1 MASESAGSH
10 AHARGR
16 PHVYLEDIPL
26 DEATS
31 RFHAA
36 LGRAGGPSRTPGETV
51 PLPEAR
57 HRVTSGAVWARISS
71 PHYHAAAMDGAAV
84 RAGDTTGA
92 SEKTPVRLMMGEQA
106 QWVDTGMAMPSGFDA
121 VVMIENIQELGD
133 GLIEI
138 MQPVAPWQHVR
149 LMGEDIVAS
158 ELLLPEGHLLRPT
171 DLGAMAQAGVTEVAV
186 RRRPR
191 VAIIP
196 TGTELVTPGPGL
208 EPGRGRSPSH
218 SLEPGRGRSPS
229 HSLEPGRIIESN
241 SLVLAGMVQ
250 DWGGEATRLPPTAD
264 DFEKLKATIREAV
277 AGHDIVVVNA
287 GASAGRRDFTAS
299 VVGELGQVIVHGVAI
314 RPGHPVVLGV
324 VDGKPVV
331 GVPGYPVSAA
341 LTLEL
346 FVRPLI
352 CLMLG
357 TPVPARRVLDAVLTR
372 KVFSPM
378 GEEEFVR
385 VKVGQVGQ
393 DLLATPLPRGAGAT
407 MSFVRADGIV
417 RIPRGSEGV
426 QEGQTVRVE
435 LLSSLEQIENAIVVI
450 GSHDLA
456 LDVLANRLHQQYP
469 ERTLSS
475 SNVGSLGG
483 LVALS
488 RGEAHLAGSHLLDE
502 ETGEYN
508 ISYVKRVLAGKEVV
522 LLHLVYREQG
532 LMVAKGNPKGLRG
545 LADLTRPDV
554 TFINRQ
560 RGAGT
565 RVLLDFKAKEMG
577 FDPGRING
585 YERTAFT
592 HLAVAVAVASGAA
605 DAGLGILAAARAL
618 GLDFVP
624 VLKERYD
631 LIIPRV
637 HYESRL
643 LQPMLAILREASF
656 AAEVEALGG
665 YDVSSMGQVIA
676 EL

>member
-1 MASESAGSH
+1 MADDKHS
-10 AHARGR
+10 RGR

-31 RFHAA
+31 RLHSA
-36 LGRAGGPSRTPGETV
+36 LLQAGGLSRTSGEWV
-51 PLPEAR
+51 PLAEAL
-57 HRVTSGAVWARISS
+57 HRVTAEPVWAKISS

-84 RAGDTTGA
+84 RSADTTGA
-92 SEKTPVRLMMGEQA
+92 SEKTPVRLRIGDQA
-106 QWVDTGMAMPSGFDA
+106 QWVDTGMSMPAGFDA
-121 VVMIENIQELGD
+121 VVMIENIQEVGE

-138 MQPVAPWQHVR
+138 MLPVAPWQHVR

-158 ELLLPEGHLLRPT
+158 ELLLAEGQLLKPT
-171 DLGAMAQAGVTEVAV
+171 DLGAMAQAGVTDVAV
-186 RRRPR
+186 RRKPK

-196 TGTELVTPGPGL
+196 TGTELVLPGQGLKPGK
-208 EPGRGRSPSH
+208 
-218 SLEPGRGRSPS
+218 
-229 HSLEPGRIIESN
+229 IIESN
-241 SLVLAGMVQ
+241 SLVLAGLVEE
-250 DWGGEATRLPPTAD
+250 WGAQATRRSPTPD
-264 DFEKLKATIREAV
+264 DYDRLKNAIRDAV
-277 AGHDIVVVNA
+277 AEHDIVVVNA

-299 VVGELGQVIVHGVAI
+299 LVGDLGKVIVHGVAI

-331 GVPGYPVSAA
+331 GVPGYPVSAV

-352 CLMLG
+352 CHLLG
-357 TPVPARRVLDAVLTR
+357 IAAPKRSVLDAVMTR

-385 VKVGQVGQ
+385 VKVGKVG
-393 DLLATPLPRGAGAT
+393 DNLLATPLPRGAGAT

-426 QEGQTVRVE
+426 QEGQPVRVE
-435 LLSSLEQIENAIVVI
+435 LINSLEQIENAIVVI

-469 ERTLSS
+469 DRALSS

-508 ISYVKRVLAGKEVV
+508 ISYVKRILAGKEVV
-522 LLHLVYREQG
+522 ILHLVYREQG
-532 LMVAKGNPKGLRG
+532 LMVAKGNPKGLTG
-545 LADLTRPDV
+545 LADLARPNV
-554 TFINRQ
+554 SFINRQ

-565 RVLLDFKAKEMG
+565 RVLFDFKAKKMG
-577 FDPGRING
+577 LDPTKING
-585 YERTAFT
+585 YDRMAFT
-592 HLAVAVAVASGAA
+592 HLAVAVAVAGGAA

-618 GLDFVP
+618 DLDFVP

-643 LQPMLAILREASF
+643 LEPMLAILQDVSF
-656 AAEVEALGG
+656 KAEIEKLGG
-665 YDVSSMGQVIA
+665 YDVSEMGRVIA
-676 EL
+676 RV

>member
-1 MASESAGSH
+1 MTSEKHS
-10 AHARGR
+10 RGR

-26 DEATS
+26 DDATS

-36 LGRAGGPSRTPGETV
+36 LQQAGGLSRTPGERV
-51 PLPEAR
+51 PLAEAL
-57 HRVTSGAVWARISS
+57 HRVTAGPVWARISS

-84 RAGDTTGA
+84 RSADTTGA
-92 SEKTPVRLMMGEQA
+92 SEKTPVQLRIDDQA
-106 QWVDTGMAMPSGFDA
+106 QWVDTGMAIPEGFDA
-121 VVMIENIQELGD
+121 VVMIENIQELGE

-138 MQPVAPWQHVR
+138 MLPVAPWQHVR

-158 ELLLPEGHLLRPT
+158 ELLLPEGHFLKPT
-171 DLGAMAQAGVTEVAV
+171 DLGAMAQAGITDVAV
-186 RRRPR
+186 RRKPK
-191 VAIIP
+191 VAVIP
-196 TGTELVTPGPGL
+196 TGTELVQPGQGLKPGK
-208 EPGRGRSPSH
+208 
-218 SLEPGRGRSPS
+218 
-229 HSLEPGRIIESN
+229 IIESN
-241 SLVLAGMVQ
+241 SLVLAGLVEE
-250 DWGGEATRLPPTAD
+250 WGAQATRCPPTPD
-264 DFEKLKATIREAV
+264 DYNRLKNAIRDAV
-277 AGHDIVVVNA
+277 AEHDIVVVNA

-299 VVGELGQVIVHGVAI
+299 LVGDLGQVIVHGVAI

-352 CLMLG
+352 CRLLG
-357 TPVPARRVLDAVLTR
+357 TTAPKRSVLDAVLTR

-385 VKVGQVGQ
+385 VKVGKVS
-393 DLLATPLPRGAGAT
+393 DSLLATPLPRGAGAT

-426 QEGQTVRVE
+426 QEGQAVHVE

-508 ISYVKRVLAGKEVV
+508 ISYVKRILAGREVV
-522 LLHLVYREQG
+522 ILHLVYREQG
-532 LMVAKGNPKGLRG
+532 LMVAKGNPKGLKD
-545 LADLTRPDV
+545 LADLVRPDI
-554 TFINRQ
+554 TFMNRQ

-577 FDPGRING
+577 FDPTKIAG
-585 YERTAFT
+585 YDRTAFT
-592 HLAVAVAVASGAA
+592 HLAVAVAVAGGAA
-605 DAGLGILAAARAL
+605 DAGLGILAAAR
-618 GLDFVP
+618 
-624 VLKERYD
+624 
-631 LIIPRV
+631 
-637 HYESRL
+637 
-643 LQPMLAILREASF
+643 
-656 AAEVEALGG
+656 
-665 YDVSSMGQVIA
+665 
-676 EL
+676 

>member
-1 MASESAGSH
+1 VASDKQH
-10 AHARGR
+10 RKRG
-16 PHVYLEDIPL
+16 HVYLEDIPL

-31 RFHAA
+31 RFHSA
-36 LGRAGGPSRTPGETV
+36 LQRAGGPSRTAGERV
-51 PLPEAR
+51 PLAEAL
-57 HRVTSGAVWARISS
+57 HRVTAEPVWARISS

-84 RAGDTTGA
+84 RSVDTTGA
-92 SEKTPVRLMMGEQA
+92 SEKTPVRLRIGDQA
-106 QWVDTGMAMPSGFDA
+106 QWVDTGMSMPAGFDA
-121 VVMIENIQELGD
+121 VVMIENIQEVED

-138 MQPVAPWQHVR
+138 MLPVAPWQHVR

-158 ELLLPEGHLLRPT
+158 ELLLPEGQFLKPT

-186 RRRPR
+186 RRKPKA
-191 VAIIP
+191 AIIP
-196 TGTELVTPGPGL
+196 TGTELVLPGQGLKPGK
-208 EPGRGRSPSH
+208 
-218 SLEPGRGRSPS
+218 
-229 HSLEPGRIIESN
+229 IIESN
-241 SLVLAGMVQ
+241 SLVLAGLVEE
-250 DWGGEATRLPPTAD
+250 WGAQATRRSPTPD
-264 DFEKLKATIREAV
+264 DYDQLKKAIRDAV
-277 AGHDIVVVNA
+277 AEHDIVVVNA

-299 VVGELGQVIVHGVAI
+299 LVADLGQVIVHGVAI
-314 RPGHPVVLGV
+314 RPGHPVALGI

-352 CLMLG
+352 CRLLG
-357 TPVPARRVLDAVLTR
+357 IAAPKRSVLDAVMTR

-385 VKVGQVGQ
+385 VKVGKVG
-393 DLLATPLPRGAGAT
+393 DNLLATPLPRGAGAT

-426 QEGQTVRVE
+426 QEGQPVRVE
-435 LLSSLEQIENAIVVI
+435 LISSLEQIENAIVVI

-502 ETGEYN
+502 ETGDYN
-508 ISYVKRVLAGKEVV
+508 VSYVKRILAGREVV
-522 LLHLVYREQG
+522 ILHLVYREQG
-532 LMVAKGNPKGLRG
+532 LMVAKGNPKGLKG
-545 LADLTRPDV
+545 LADLARPDV
-554 TFINRQ
+554 SFINRQ

-565 RVLLDFKAKEMG
+565 RVLMDFKAKEMG
-577 FDPGRING
+577 LDATRING
-585 YERTAFT
+585 YDRTAFT
-592 HLAVAVAVASGAA
+592 HLAVAVAVAGGAA

-618 GLDFVP
+618 DLDFVP

-637 HYESRL
+637 HYESKL
-643 LQPMLAILREASF
+643 LEPMLAILHDASF
-656 AAEVEALGG
+656 KTEIEKLGG
-665 YDVSSMGQVIA
+665 YDVSQMGQVIA
-676 EL
+676 KL

>member
-1 MASESAGSH
+1 MASEKHS
-10 AHARGR
+10 RGR

-31 RFHAA
+31 RFHSAFQQ
-36 LGRAGGPSRTPGETV
+36 AGGLSRTPGERV
-51 PLPEAR
+51 PLAEAL
-57 HRVTSGAVWARISS
+57 HRVTAEPVWARISS

-84 RAGDTTGA
+84 RSVDTTSA
-92 SEKTPVRLMMGEQA
+92 SEKTPVRLRISEQA
-106 QWVDTGMAMPSGFDA
+106 QWVDTGMSMPDGFDA
-121 VVMIENIQELGD
+121 VVMIENIQEVGED
-133 GLIEI
+133 LIEI
-138 MQPVAPWQHVR
+138 MLPVAPWQHVR

-158 ELLLPEGHLLRPT
+158 ELLLPEGHLLKPT
-171 DLGAMAQAGVTEVAV
+171 DLGAMAQAGVTDVAV
-186 RRRPR
+186 RRKPK
-191 VAIIP
+191 VAVIP
-196 TGTELVTPGPGL
+196 TGTELVLPGQNLKPGK
-208 EPGRGRSPSH
+208 
-218 SLEPGRGRSPS
+218 
-229 HSLEPGRIIESN
+229 IIESN
-241 SLVLAGMVQ
+241 SLVLAGLVEE
-250 DWGGEATRLPPTAD
+250 WGAQATRRSPTPD
-264 DFEKLKATIREAV
+264 DYDQLKNAIRDAAAE
-277 AGHDIVVVNA
+277 HDIVVVNA

-299 VVGELGQVIVHGVAI
+299 LVGDLGKVIVHGVAI

-331 GVPGYPVSAA
+331 GVPGYPVSAV

-352 CLMLG
+352 CRLLG
-357 TPVPARRVLDAVLTR
+357 VAPPKRGVLDAVLTR

-385 VKVGQVGQ
+385 VKVGKVG
-393 DLLATPLPRGAGAT
+393 DSLLATPLPRGAGAT

-426 QEGQTVRVE
+426 QEGEDVRVE
-435 LLSSLEQIENAIVVI
+435 LLNSLEQIENAIVVI

-456 LDVLANRLHQQYP
+456 LDVLANRLHQLYP

-508 ISYVKRVLAGKEVV
+508 VSYVKRILAGKEVV
-522 LLHLVYREQG
+522 ILHLVYREQG
-532 LMVAKGNPKGLRG
+532 LMVAKGNPKGVKG
-545 LADLTRPDV
+545 LADLVRPGV
-554 TFINRQ
+554 RFMNRQ

-577 FDPGRING
+577 LDTSKISG
-585 YERTAFT
+585 YDRTAFT
-592 HLAVAVAVASGAA
+592 HLAVAVAVAGGAA

-618 GLDFVP
+618 DLDFVP
-624 VLKERYD
+624 VLKEQYD
-631 LIIPRV
+631 LVIPRV
-637 HYESRL
+637 HYDSKL
-643 LQPMLAILREASF
+643 LEPVLAILQEAAF
-656 AAEVEALGG
+656 KADIEKLGG
-665 YDVSSMGQVIA
+665 YDVSQMGHVIA
-676 EL
+676 QL

>member
-1 MASESAGSH
+1 MTSDKRS
-10 AHARGR
+10 RGR

-31 RFHAA
+31 RFHSA
-36 LGRAGGPSRTPGETV
+36 LLQAGGLSRTPGERV
-51 PLPEAR
+51 PLADAL
-57 HRVTSGAVWARISS
+57 HRVTAEPVWARISS

-84 RAGDTTGA
+84 HSADTTGA
-92 SEKTPVRLMMGEQA
+92 SEKTPVRLRIGDQA
-106 QWVDTGMAMPSGFDA
+106 QWVDTGMSMPEGFDA
-121 VVMIENIQELGD
+121 VVMIENIQEVGE

-138 MQPVAPWQHVR
+138 MLPVAPWQHVR

-158 ELLLPEGHLLRPT
+158 ELLLPEGHFLKPT
-171 DLGAMAQAGVTEVAV
+171 DLGAMAQAGVTDVSV
-186 RRRPR
+186 RRKPK

-196 TGTELVTPGPGL
+196 TGTELVLPGQGLKPGK
-208 EPGRGRSPSH
+208 
-218 SLEPGRGRSPS
+218 
-229 HSLEPGRIIESN
+229 IIESN
-241 SLVLAGMVQ
+241 SLVLAGLVEE
-250 DWGGEATRLPPTAD
+250 WGAQATRRAPTPD
-264 DFEKLKATIREAV
+264 DYDRLKKAIHDAV
-277 AGHDIVVVNA
+277 AEHDIVVVNA

-299 VVGELGQVIVHGVAI
+299 LVGDLGQVIVHGVAI

-352 CLMLG
+352 CRLLG
-357 TPVPARRVLDAVLTR
+357 MAAPKRSVLDAVLTR
-372 KVFSPM
+372 KIFSPM

-385 VKVGQVGQ
+385 VKVGKVGGN
-393 DLLATPLPRGAGAT
+393 LLATPLPRGAGAT
-407 MSFVRADGIV
+407 LSFVRADGIM

-426 QEGQTVRVE
+426 QEGQSVRVE

-456 LDVLANRLHQQYP
+456 LDVMANRLHQQYP

-508 ISYVKRVLAGKEVV
+508 ISYVKRILAGKEVV
-522 LLHLVYREQG
+522 ILHLVYREQG
-532 LMVAKGNPKGLRG
+532 LMVAKGNPKGLKG
-545 LADLTRPDV
+545 LADLVRPDV
-554 TFINRQ
+554 SFINRQ

-577 FDPGRING
+577 LDPAKING
-585 YERTAFT
+585 YDRTAFT
-592 HLAVAVAVASGAA
+592 HLAVAVAVAGGAA

-618 GLDFVP
+618 DLDFVP
-624 VLKERYD
+624 VMKERYD
-631 LIIPRV
+631 LVIPGV
-637 HYESRL
+637 HYESKL
-643 LQPMLAILREASF
+643 LEPMLAILQDSSF
-656 AAEVEALGG
+656 KTEIETLGG
-665 YDVSSMGQVIA
+665 YDVSQMGRVIA
-676 EL
+676 RF

>member
-1 MASESAGSH
+1 MAE
-10 AHARGR
+10 
-16 PHVYLEDIPL
+16 
-26 DEATS
+26 
-31 RFHAA
+31 
-36 LGRAGGPSRTPGETV
+36 
-51 PLPEAR
+51 
-57 HRVTSGAVWARISS
+57 
-71 PHYHAAAMDGAAV
+71 
-84 RAGDTTGA
+84 
-92 SEKTPVRLMMGEQA
+92 
-106 QWVDTGMAMPSGFDA
+106 
-121 VVMIENIQELGD
+121 
-133 GLIEI
+133 
-138 MQPVAPWQHVR
+138 
-149 LMGEDIVAS
+149 
-158 ELLLPEGHLLRPT
+158 
-171 DLGAMAQAGVTEVAV
+171 
-186 RRRPR
+186 
-191 VAIIP
+191 
-196 TGTELVTPGPGL
+196 
-208 EPGRGRSPSH
+208 
-218 SLEPGRGRSPS
+218 
-229 HSLEPGRIIESN
+229 
-241 SLVLAGMVQ
+241 
-250 DWGGEATRLPPTAD
+250 
-264 DFEKLKATIREAV
+264 
-277 AGHDIVVVNA
+277 HDIVVVNA

-299 VVGELGQVIVHGVAI
+299 LVGDLGKVIVHGVAI

-352 CLMLG
+352 CRLLG
-357 TPVPARRVLDAVLTR
+357 MAAPKRSVLDAVMTR

-385 VKVGQVGQ
+385 VKVGKVG
-393 DLLATPLPRGAGAT
+393 DNLLATPLPRGAGAT

-426 QEGQTVRVE
+426 QEGQPVRVE

-508 ISYVKRVLAGKEVV
+508 VSYVKRILAGKEVV
-522 LLHLVYREQG
+522 ILHLVYREQG
-532 LMVAKGNPKGLRG
+532 LMVAKGNPKGLKG
-545 LADLTRPDV
+545 LADLARPDV
-554 TFINRQ
+554 SFINRQ

-577 FDPGRING
+577 LDPTKING
-585 YERTAFT
+585 YDRTAFT
-592 HLAVAVAVASGAA
+592 HLAVAVAVAGGAA

-618 GLDFVP
+618 DLDFVP

-637 HYESRL
+637 HYESKL
-643 LQPMLAILREASF
+643 LEPMLAILQDASF
-656 AAEVEALGG
+656 KAEIEKLGG
-665 YDVSSMGQVIA
+665 YDVSQMGQVIA
-676 EL
+676 RL

>member
-1 MASESAGSH
+1 MASDKH
-10 AHARGR
+10 QHKRG
-16 PHVYLEDIPL
+16 HVYLEDIPL

-31 RFHAA
+31 RFESA
-36 LGRAGGPSRTPGETV
+36 LQQAGSPSRTGSERV
-51 PLPEAR
+51 ALDQAL
-57 HRVTSGAVWARISS
+57 HRVTAGPVWAKISS

-84 RAGDTTGA
+84 RSEDTAGA
-92 SEKTPVRLMMGEQA
+92 SEKTPIRLIIGEQA
-106 QWVDTGMAMPSGFDA
+106 QWVDTGMSMPSGFDA
-121 VVMIENIQELGD
+121 VVMIENIQEVGE

-138 MQPVAPWQHVR
+138 MLPVAPWQHVR

-171 DLGAMAQAGVTEVAV
+171 DLGAMAQAGVTHVDV
-186 RRRPR
+186 RRRPK

-196 TGTELVTPGPGL
+196 TGTELVLPGQGLKPGK
-208 EPGRGRSPSH
+208 
-218 SLEPGRGRSPS
+218 
-229 HSLEPGRIIESN
+229 IIESN
-241 SLVLAGMVQ
+241 SLVLAGLVEE
-250 DWGGEATRLPPTAD
+250 WGAKATRRSPTPD
-264 DFEKLKATIREAV
+264 DYDQLKEAIHDAV
-277 AGHDIVVVNA
+277 SEHDIVVVNA

-299 VVGELGQVIVHGVAI
+299 LVADLGKVIVHGVAI
-314 RPGHPVVLGV
+314 RPGHPVILGV

-352 CLMLG
+352 CRLLG
-357 TPVPARRVLDAVLTR
+357 VAAPQRRALDAILTR

-385 VKVGQVGQ
+385 VKVGKVG
-393 DLLATPLPRGAGAT
+393 DSLLATPLPRGAGAT

-426 QEGQTVRVE
+426 QEGQPVRVE

-456 LDVLANRLHQQYP
+456 LDVLANRLHQLHP

-508 ISYVKRVLAGKEVV
+508 VSYVKRLLAGKEVV
-522 LLHLVYREQG
+522 ILHLVYREQG
-532 LMVAKGNPKGLRG
+532 LMVAKGNPKGLKG
-545 LADLTRPDV
+545 LADLARPDV
-554 TFINRQ
+554 SFINRQ

-577 FDPGRING
+577 LDPTKING
-585 YERTAFT
+585 YDRTAFT
-592 HLAVAVAVASGAA
+592 HLAVAVAVASGTA
-605 DAGLGILAAARAL
+605 DTGLGILAAARAL
-618 GLDFVP
+618 DLDFVP

-631 LIIPRV
+631 LVIPRV
-637 HYESRL
+637 HYESKL
-643 LQPMLAILREASF
+643 LEPVLAILQDASF
-656 AAEVEALGG
+656 KNEIEKLGG
-665 YDVSSMGQVIA
+665 YDVSQMGQVIA
-676 EL
+676 RL

>member
-1 MASESAGSH
+1 MATDKHQGK
-10 AHARGR
+10 RG
-16 PHVYLEDIPL
+16 HVYLEDIPL

-31 RFHAA
+31 RFESA
-36 LGRAGGPSRTPGETV
+36 LQQAGSPSRTGSERV
-51 PLPEAR
+51 ALDQAL
-57 HRVTSGAVWARISS
+57 HRVTAGPVWARISS

-84 RAGDTTGA
+84 RSVDTAGA
-92 SEKTPVRLMMGEQA
+92 SEKTPVRLRIGDQA
-106 QWVDTGMAMPSGFDA
+106 QWVDTGMSMPAGFDA
-121 VVMIENIQELGD
+121 VVMIENIQEVGED
-133 GLIEI
+133 LIEI
-138 MQPVAPWQHVR
+138 MLPVAPWQHVR

-186 RRRPR
+186 RRKPK

-196 TGTELVTPGPGL
+196 TGTELVLPGEGLKPGK
-208 EPGRGRSPSH
+208 
-218 SLEPGRGRSPS
+218 
-229 HSLEPGRIIESN
+229 IIESN
-241 SLVLAGMVQ
+241 SLVLAGLVEE
-250 DWGGEATRLPPTAD
+250 WGAEATRRSPMPD
-264 DFEKLKATIREAV
+264 DYDQLKKAIREALSE
-277 AGHDIVVVNA
+277 HDIVVVNA

-299 VVGELGQVIVHGVAI
+299 LVADLGKVIVHGVAI

-352 CLMLG
+352 CRLLG
-357 TPVPARRVLDAVLTR
+357 VADPQRRSIDAVMTR

-385 VKVGQVGQ
+385 VKVGKVGNN
-393 DLLATPLPRGAGAT
+393 LLATPLPRGAGAT

-417 RIPRGSEGV
+417 RIPRGSEGI
-426 QEGQTVRVE
+426 QEGQPVHVE
-435 LLSSLEQIENAIVVI
+435 LLNSLEQIENAIVVI

-483 LVALS
+483 LVAVS

-508 ISYVKRVLAGKEVV
+508 VPYVKRLLAGKEVV
-522 LLHLVYREQG
+522 IINLVYREQG
-532 LMVAKGNPKGLRG
+532 LMVAKGNPKGLKS
-545 LADLTRPDV
+545 LADLASQNV

-577 FDPGRING
+577 LEPTKING
-585 YERTAFT
+585 YDRTAFT
-592 HLAVAVAVASGAA
+592 HLAVAVAVASGTA

-618 GLDFVP
+618 DLDFVP
-624 VLKERYD
+624 LLKERYD
-631 LIIPRV
+631 LVIPRV

-643 LQPMLAILREASF
+643 LEPMLAILQDASF
-656 AAEVEALGG
+656 KAEIERLGG
-665 YDVSSMGQVIA
+665 YDVSQMGQVIA
-676 EL
+676 RL

>member
-1 MASESAGSH
+1 MAPDKHS
-10 AHARGR
+10 RGR

-31 RFHAA
+31 RFHSA
-36 LGRAGGPSRTPGETV
+36 LQQAGALSRTPGERV
-51 PLPEAR
+51 ALAEAL
-57 HRVTSGAVWARISS
+57 HRVTAEPVWARISS

-84 RAGDTTGA
+84 RSADTTGA
-92 SEKTPVRLMMGEQA
+92 SEKTPVRLRIGDQA
-106 QWVDTGMAMPSGFDA
+106 QWVDTGMAMPEGFDA

-138 MQPVAPWQHVR
+138 MLPVAPWQHVR

-158 ELLLPEGHLLRPT
+158 ELLLPEGHPLKPT
-171 DLGAMAQAGVTEVAV
+171 DLGAMGQAGVTDVAV
-186 RRRPR
+186 RRKPR
-191 VAIIP
+191 VAVIP
-196 TGTELVTPGPGL
+196 TGTELVLPGQGLKPGK
-208 EPGRGRSPSH
+208 
-218 SLEPGRGRSPS
+218 
-229 HSLEPGRIIESN
+229 IIESN
-241 SLVLAGMVQ
+241 SLVLAGLVEE
-250 DWGGEATRLPPTAD
+250 WGAQATRCPPTPD
-264 DFEKLKATIREAV
+264 DYDRLKQAIRDAV
-277 AGHDIVVVNA
+277 AEHDIVVVNA

-299 VVGELGQVIVHGVAI
+299 LVGDLGKVIVHGVAI

-324 VDGKPVV
+324 VEGKPVV

-352 CLMLG
+352 CRLVG
-357 TPVPARRVLDAVLTR
+357 VATPKRSVLDAVLTR

-385 VKVGQVGQ
+385 VKVGKVG
-393 DLLATPLPRGAGAT
+393 DNLLATPLPRGAGAT

-426 QEGQTVRVE
+426 QEGQPVRVE

-508 ISYVKRVLAGKEVV
+508 VSYVKRILARKEVV
-522 LLHLVYREQG
+522 ILHLVYREQG
-532 LMVAKGNPKGLRG
+532 LMVAKGNPKGLKG
-545 LADLTRPDV
+545 LADLVRPDI
-554 TFINRQ
+554 TFMNRQ

-577 FDPGRING
+577 FDATMING
-585 YERTAFT
+585 YDRTAFT
-592 HLAVAVAVASGAA
+592 HLAVAVAVAGGAA
-605 DAGLGILAAARAL
+605 DTGLGILAAARAL
-618 GLDFVP
+618 DLDFVP

-637 HYESRL
+637 HYDSKL
-643 LQPMLAILREASF
+643 LEPMLAILQDASF
-656 AAEVEALGG
+656 KAEIERLGG
-665 YDVSSMGQVIA
+665 YDVSQMGQVIA
-676 EL
+676 RL

>member
-1 MASESAGSH
+1 MTSDGARSG
-10 AHARGR
+10 AHQRGR

-31 RFHAA
+31 RFHSA
-36 LGRAGGPSRTPGETV
+36 LGQAGGLSRTAGEKV
-51 PLPEAR
+51 PLAEAL
-57 HRVTSGAVWARISS
+57 HRVTADAVWARISS

-84 RAGDTTGA
+84 RARDTAGA
-92 SEKTPVRLMMGEQA
+92 AEKTPVRLKMGEQA

-158 ELLLPEGHLLRPT
+158 ELLLPEGHRLRPT

-186 RRRPR
+186 RRRPK
-191 VAIIP
+191 VAVIP
-196 TGTELVTPGPGL
+196 TGTELVTPGQALHPGHG
-208 EPGRGRSPSH
+208 PSPS
-218 SLEPGRGRSPS
+218 R
-229 HSLEPGRIIESN
+229 SLEPGRIIESN
-241 SLVLAGMVQ
+241 SLVLAGLAE
-250 DWGGEATRLPPTAD
+250 DWGGEATRLPPTPD
-264 DFEKLKATIREAV
+264 DYDRLKQTIRDAV
-277 AGHDIVVVNA
+277 ADHDIVVINA

-299 VVGELGQVIVHGVAI
+299 LVGELGQVIVHGVAI

-352 CLMLG
+352 SLMLG
-357 TPVPARRVLDAVLTR
+357 IPVPARRVLDAVMTR

-385 VKVGQVGQ
+385 VKVGQVGEG
-393 DLLATPLPRGAGAT
+393 LLVTPLPRGAGAT
-407 MSFVRADGIV
+407 MSFVRADGIL

-426 QEGQTVRVE
+426 QEGQPVRVE
-435 LLSSLEQIENAIVVI
+435 LLTSLEQIENAIVVI

-483 LVALS
+483 LVAVS

-508 ISYVKRVLAGKEVV
+508 ISYVKRILAGREVV
-522 LLHLVYREQG
+522 ILHLVHREQG
-532 LMVAKGNPKGLRG
+532 LIVAKGNPKGLQG
-545 LADLTRPDV
+545 LPDLTRPDV
-554 TFINRQ
+554 SFINRQ

-577 FDPGRING
+577 FDASRING

-592 HLAVAVAVASGAA
+592 HLAVAVAVAGGAA

-618 GLDFVP
+618 DLDFVP
-624 VLKERYD
+624 LLKERYD
-631 LIIPRV
+631 LVIPRV

-643 LQPMLAILREASF
+643 LEPMLAILRDASF
-656 AAEVEALGG
+656 RAEVEGLGG
-665 YDVSSMGQVIA
+665 YDVSQMGQVIA
-676 EL
+676 KL

>member
-1 MASESAGSH
+1 VTTDKH
-10 AHARGR
+10 QRKRG
-16 PHVYLEDIPL
+16 HVYLEDIPL

-31 RFHAA
+31 RFHSA
-36 LGRAGGPSRTPGETV
+36 LQQAGGLSRTSGERV
-51 PLPEAR
+51 PLPEAL
-57 HRVTSGAVWARISS
+57 HRVTAEPVWARISS

-84 RAGDTTGA
+84 RSVDTAGA
-92 SEKTPVRLMMGEQA
+92 SEKTPVRLRIGEQA
-106 QWVDTGMAMPSGFDA
+106 QWVDTGMSMPAGFDA
-121 VVMIENIQELGD
+121 VVMIENIQEVGED
-133 GLIEI
+133 LIET
-138 MQPVAPWQHVR
+138 MLPVAPWQHVR

-158 ELLLPEGHLLRPT
+158 ELLLPEGHLLKPT
-171 DLGAMAQAGVTEVAV
+171 DLGAMAQAGVTDVAV
-186 RRRPR
+186 RRKPK
-191 VAIIP
+191 VAVIP
-196 TGTELVTPGPGL
+196 TGTELVLPGQSLKPGK
-208 EPGRGRSPSH
+208 
-218 SLEPGRGRSPS
+218 
-229 HSLEPGRIIESN
+229 IIESN
-241 SLVLAGMVQ
+241 SLVLAGLVEE
-250 DWGGEATRLPPTAD
+250 WGAAATRRSPTPD
-264 DFEKLKATIREAV
+264 DYDQLKKAIRDAV
-277 AGHDIVVVNA
+277 AEHDIVVVNA

-299 VVGELGQVIVHGVAI
+299 LVGDLGQVIVHGVAI

-352 CLMLG
+352 CHLLG
-357 TPVPARRVLDAVLTR
+357 IAAPQRSVLDAVMTR

-385 VKVGQVGQ
+385 VKVGKVS
-393 DLLATPLPRGAGAT
+393 DNLLATPLPRGAGAT

-426 QEGQTVRVE
+426 QEGQPVRVE
-435 LLSSLEQIENAIVVI
+435 LLSSLEQIEDAIVVI

-508 ISYVKRVLAGKEVV
+508 VSYVKRILDGKEVV
-522 LLHLVYREQG
+522 ILHLVYREQG
-532 LMVAKGNPKGLRG
+532 LMVARGNPKGLQG
-545 LADLTRPDV
+545 LADLVRPDV
-554 TFINRQ
+554 SFINRQ

-565 RVLLDFKAKEMG
+565 RVLLDFKAKEIG
-577 FDPGRING
+577 LDPTRING
-585 YERTAFT
+585 YDRTAFT
-592 HLAVAVAVASGAA
+592 HLAVAVAVAGGAA

-618 GLDFVP
+618 DLDFVP

-643 LQPMLAILREASF
+643 LEPMLAILQDASF
-656 AAEVEALGG
+656 KAEIERMGG
-665 YDVSSMGQVIA
+665 YDVSQMGRVIA
-676 EL
+676 RI